1 MTHTPK
7 NSDERTP
14 VTRAGDDSGA
24 GSETAY
30 AACGDILVTGMES
43 MESGR
48 GPRFH
53 ILRLERPDWPAWRPG
68 QFVMLRPKKE
78 WGDLVWGRPFSIC
91 RMTEKELVIFF
102 QEAGRGTERMG
113 LLRPGDQATDWGP
126 LGRGFAVE
134 PDAPT
139 LMLAGGI
146 GIAPFVGYMERHP
159 VPGNLTLE
167 FGCRAPLECYP
178 FREIAGTIRANAHP
192 ETCRADLT
200 AFIERIGRCIR
211 DTRDGL
217 VLACG
222 PMPFLRTVQRFSL
235 EHGVRAQLSLES
247 RMACG
252 VGACLGCVVKSAER
266 MKNVPA
272 PGWPV
277 QVCQCGPVFWADEI
291 DLTE

>member
-1 MTHTPK
+1 MTHTAK
-7 NSDERTP
+7 DFEKEIHDADT
-14 VTRAGDDSGA
+14 ADSGSA
-24 GSETAY
+24 MENAY
-30 AACGDILVTGMES
+30 AACRDCLVTGMDS
-43 MESGR
+43 IESGM

-53 ILRLERPDWPAWRPG
+53 ILRLEHPDWPVWRPG

-91 RMTEKELVIFF
+91 KMTETELVLFF
-102 QEAGRGTERMG
+102 QEVGRGTERMG
-113 LLRPGDQATDWGP
+113 QLRSGDAVTLWGP

-134 PDAPT
+134 PATPT
-139 LMLAGGI
+139 LLLAGGI
-146 GIAPFVGYMERHP
+146 GIAPFVGYIEHHP
-159 VPGNLTLE
+159 APCNLVLE
-167 FGCRAPLECYP
+167 FGHRMPLECYP
-178 FREIAGTIRANAHP
+178 FKEVASVVSAGAHL

-200 AFIERIGRCIR
+200 AFIELMEQRIRNMRG
-211 DTRDGL
+211 GL

-222 PMPFLRTVQRFSL
+222 PTPFLRTVQKISL
-235 EHGVRAQLSLES
+235 EYGVRAQLSLES

-266 MKNVPA
+266 MKNVPV

-291 DLTE
+291 DLND